1 MLINTN
7 CDSAEAYLEGDL
19 LELIDGSLWIVK
31 GCVHPGA
38 PIAVPRL
45 VDGRKVKRVSEA
57 FEIIARYYSF
67 FLRYVPEL
75 GRKAP
80 LISSSWIKRVRRFL
94 HFSIDVTPH
103 GLDGR
108 IKSVAMELMELLH
121 RECGLRCGP
130 TGSLLG
136 GYVGRE
142 SDIDINCVE
151 RQGTLECLQN
161 LRAKGLL
168 KPLPTEEFVKELPLV
183 SETLSWDDMS
193 KLVAHRLTQGIFKG
207 IRYTLRIINC
217 SRVEKFLG
225 PYTHIVRDT
234 YMVFKIMN
242 FDYRTPSIYKVE
254 LLRPTLL
261 SSREAYFITHR
272 VRFTELPPESLIIAR
287 GDVML
292 KGDNIA
298 VVSLDTP
305 NSKVEALTLSP

>member
-7 CDSAEAYLEGDL
+7 CNSAGAYLEGDL

-45 VDGRKVKRVSEA
+45 VSGKKVKRVGEA

-75 GRKAP
+75 GREAP
-80 LISSSWIKRVRRFL
+80 LINPSWIKRVRRFL
-94 HFSIDVTPH
+94 HFGIDVAPC
-103 GLDGR
+103 GSNKR
-108 IKSVAMELMELLH
+108 IKSVAMKLMELLH
-121 RECGLRCGP
+121 KECGLRCGP

-151 RQGTLECLQN
+151 RQSTLECLQN

-168 KPLPTEEFVKELPLV
+168 KPLPAEEFVKELPLV

-207 IRYTLRIINC
+207 LRYTLRIINC
-217 SRVEKFLG
+217 NHVGEFLG
-225 PYTHIVRDT
+225 PYTHVVRNA
-234 YMVFKIMN
+234 YIVFKIID

-261 SSREAYFITHR
+261 PSREAYFITHR
-272 VRFTELPPESLIIAR
+272 VRFTELPPGSLIIAW

-292 KGDNIA
+292 KGDNVA

-305 NSKVEALTLSP
+305 NSRVEALILAP